1 MNKETGYNLCDQT
14 SSCAPMISGPL
25 PHQAT
30 SVATITAG
38 QQPGL
43 STKKQ
48 TDTCYMLFYVPF
60 TPIIQCP
67 EDEIYV
73 PTLSA
78 NHPKIYLNLTTLG
91 VQETC
96 QPHAYKS
103 LATCTVKPFLWL
115 KNCTVQS
122 YSVSGISISYAKLYL
137 DGILENAWML
147 PKPYL
152 FRLIQNYLVPHRATD
167 TYWFLLHV
175 YLIRIQWNFLEI
187 YYHLIFLDKRPSYST
202 TYHHSLPC

>member
-1 MNKETGYNLCDQT
+1 VYFSFTEIHFPTLITFLNQAKTPAQLHNNKEGGVCKVNKETGYNLCDQT

-25 PHQAT
+25 PHQST

-103 LATCTVKPFLWL
+103 LATCTVKPFL
-115 KNCTVQS
+115 
-122 YSVSGISISYAKLYL
+122 
-137 DGILENAWML
+137 
-147 PKPYL
+147 
-152 FRLIQNYLVPHRATD
+152 
-167 TYWFLLHV
+167 
-175 YLIRIQWNFLEI
+175 
-187 YYHLIFLDKRPSYST
+187 
-202 TYHHSLPC
+202 